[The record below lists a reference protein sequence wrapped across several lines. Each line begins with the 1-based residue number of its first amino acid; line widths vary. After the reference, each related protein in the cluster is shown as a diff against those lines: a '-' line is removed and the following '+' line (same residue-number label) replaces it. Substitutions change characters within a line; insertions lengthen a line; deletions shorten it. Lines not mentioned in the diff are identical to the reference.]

1 MHNSS
6 REYEARVLVNGK
18 PATEVVHDGLT
29 YLEGRA
35 GTSYSLSFKNKTN
48 RRVMI
53 IPSVDGLD
61 VITGKPCG
69 ISSSGYVVNAHSTLV
84 VPGWVVDT
92 DTNAKF
98 TFRRQDE
105 VRGSKMTYVETIDE
119 GGEENQGVIGFPR
132 PTQSCNL
139 PLPSGHR
146 CCCRPIE

>member
-1 MHNSS
+1 MHNSL

-18 PATEVVHDGLT
+18 SATEVVHDGLT

-69 ISSSGYVVNAHSTLV
+69 T
-84 VPGWVVDT
+84 
-92 DTNAKF
+92 
-98 TFRRQDE
+98 
-105 VRGSKMTYVETIDE
+105 
-119 GGEENQGVIGFPR
+119 
-132 PTQSCNL
+132 
-139 PLPSGHR
+139 
-146 CCCRPIE
+146 